1 MATTTN
7 NGWSNGDI
15 LAYKGYGGQ
24 LYALKVL
31 KEVYV
36 DEVGEYRWIY
46 IVGRITNNK
55 FVGDTS
61 SMNLTSYKILKEDY
75 GLIWTPDKELSPVKG
90 DILIGKNL
98 EGKPV
103 VLFFES
109 EDRVFRL
116 TRLTPGGSEQSNASL
131 DFYKRKLTDLK
142 IMKDSALDRPFS
154 SI

>member
-1 MATTTN
+1 MATTIN
-7 NGWSNGDI
+7 NGWFSGDI
-15 LAYKGYGGQ
+15 LAYKGYGGE
-24 LYALKVL
+24 LYAVKVL

-61 SMNLTSYKILKEDY
+61 SMSLTTYKTLKDDY
-75 GLIWTPDKELSPVKG
+75 NLIWTPDKELSPVKG

-103 VLFFES
+103 ILFFES

-116 TRLTPGGSEQSNASL
+116 NRLVAGGSEQSNATL
-131 DFYKRKLTDLK
+131 AFYKRKLSDLK
-142 IMKDSALDRPFS
+142 VMKDTALDRPFS